1 MKKNILTIIS
11 CFLMLLVATACQNQ
25 TQNKPT
31 NLEDTYKAISYYFS
45 NSKVDKS
52 NLGSFYIDDEKNI
65 IIVKLVENTVK
76 NQETF
81 LKLINVDKKYIE
93 FKQGGP
99 YKNDDIDIDIELSVA
114 FDQTCG
120 NIEFNKCLNQDDI
133 KVYLEENINNLYITF
148 LGEKMNFNDYANSLN
163 QSLDRSIKNLTDK
176 LEATDALNDG
186 GTTIYKDKAKNITVI
201 ACHTLNGNKDVY
213 IGDYQLNYKENMCK

>member
-1 MKKNILTIIS
+1 MKKNILTIVS

-25 TQNKPT
+25 TQDKPT

-65 IIVKLVENTVK
+65 IIVELVENTVK

-99 YKNDDIDIDIELSVA
+99 YKNDDIDIELSVA

-120 NIEFNKCLNQDDI
+120 NIEFNEYLNDYSI
-133 KVYLEENINNLYITF
+133 KVYLEENINDLYITSF
-148 LGEKMNFNDYANSLN
+148 GEKMTFKDYANSIN

-186 GTTIYKDKAKNITVI
+186 GTTIYKDKDKNITVI

-213 IGDYQLNYKENMCK
+213 IGDYQLAFKENMCK

>member
-1 MKKNILTIIS
+1 MKRNILTIIS
-11 CFLMLLVATACQNQ
+11 CFFMLLVATACQNQ
-25 TQNKPT
+25 TQDKPT

-52 NLGSFYIDDEKNI
+52 NLGSFYIDNEKNI
-65 IIVKLVENTVK
+65 IIVELVENTVK

-99 YKNDDIDIDIELSVA
+99 YKNDDIDIELSVA

-120 NIEFNKCLNQDDI
+120 NIEFNEYLNNDDI

-148 LGEKMNFNDYANSLN
+148 LGEKMTFKDYANSLN

-186 GTTIYKDKAKNITVI
+186 GTTIYKDKDKNITVI

-213 IGDYQLNYKENMCK
+213 IGDYQLAFKENMCK